1 MSHSDAGNAG
11 YGDAAVIDLA
21 ARREQRAVERE
32 VAEILALAATVGA
45 QLSALEAEQVF
56 AFSTDISGLMGL
68 QGHGGVAAQV
78 VALRP

>member
-21 ARREQRAVERE
+21 ARREQRAIERE

-45 QLSALEAEQVF
+45 QLAALEVEQVF
-56 AFSTDISGLMGL
+56 AFSADLIGM
-68 QGHGGVAAQV
+68 QGRAGAVAQV